1 MEHVDLF
8 AIERIPAPVCFK
20 SLVISSSNAGLC
32 TTCVKQIN
40 TLENVAGDIKKCWK
54 VGCKNEK
61 KRVSIVMVIRA
72 PESKL

>member
-40 TLENVAGDIKKCWK
+40 TLENVAGYIKKC
-54 VGCKNEK
+54 
-61 KRVSIVMVIRA
+61 
-72 PESKL
+72 